1 MSKSE
6 IQEKEKIETK
16 LEGSGCLE
24 KEGSRHLQHKGSR
37 RLGRDSDQV
46 ESSVS
51 SLTVSPPARVVGR
64 GSSMVTLDKSKF
76 G

>member
-1 MSKSE
+1 MRYK
-6 IQEKEKIETK
+6 KNKKIETK

-24 KEGSRHLQHKGSR
+24 NEGSRHLQHEGSR

-51 SLTVSPPARVVGR
+51 LITVSPPAGVIGR